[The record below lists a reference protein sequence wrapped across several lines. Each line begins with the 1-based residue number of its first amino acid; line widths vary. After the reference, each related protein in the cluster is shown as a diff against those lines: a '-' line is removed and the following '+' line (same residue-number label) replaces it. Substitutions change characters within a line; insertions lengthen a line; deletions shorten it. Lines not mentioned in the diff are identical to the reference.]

1 MNQIKKF
8 PVFIYYPHPPH
19 EIVINYQNFRCFLTW
34 RIRMDNCSRLCKL
47 SVKFNFWMASNFKFN
62 FPLNGLGL
70 DPNTSGQTWESA
82 SATAGNDNKA
92 CPGPYS
98 WSVLSF
104 TEFPL
109 SFLTIWEVSFL
120 MEFQLNYFKSWKMML
135 WTESA
140 ALNMPANLEN
150 SPVATGLEKVS
161 IHFNPKEWQS
171 QRMLKLHNCTHL
183 TH

>member
-19 EIVINYQNFRCFLTW
+19 EIVINYQNFRYFLTW

-47 SVKFNFWMASNFKFN
+47 SVKFNFWIASNFKFN
-62 FPLNGLGL
+62 FWLNGLGL
-70 DPNTSGQTWESA
+70 DPNTSSQTWESA
-82 SATAGNDNKA
+82 SATAGSDNNA

-98 WSVLSF
+98 WSL

-150 SPVATGLEKVS
+150 SAGATGLEKVS
-161 IHFNPKEWQS
+161 FHSNPKERQC
-171 QRMLKLHNCTHL
+171 QRMFKLLHSCIHL
-183 TH
+183 IC